1 MDLLRYS
8 DIVQQVCF
16 REKSRREAHDILRQL
31 AVYPERMRVCPCVQD
46 PWIRKSLGFLNARID
61 NEASCQRPG
70 PEPNRELLAATKE

>member
-16 REKSRREAHDILRQL
+16 REKSRRESHDILRQL

-61 NEASCQRPG
+61 NEASCQHDRSQS
-70 PEPNRELLAATKE
+70 NRGIPASTEE